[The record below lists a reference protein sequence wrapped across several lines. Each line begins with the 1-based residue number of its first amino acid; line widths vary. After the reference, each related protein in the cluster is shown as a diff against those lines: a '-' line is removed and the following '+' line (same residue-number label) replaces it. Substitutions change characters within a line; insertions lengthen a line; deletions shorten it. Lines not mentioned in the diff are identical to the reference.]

1 MDNFF
6 IPTPPS
12 IPREFLVRCGIF
24 FLFLDLSSQ
33 EQGIFLARNSAV
45 FPLCLRSSFE
55 DIKVLAR
62 LLGKANSEPL
72 GLFPED
78 DGTPQPSFSGW
89 LPPRMGRGLSA
100 SESQVLLPPHEYH
113 LHERDIEGG

>member
-12 IPREFLVRCGIF
+12 IPCRSLVGVGIF

-55 DIKVLAR
+55 DIKVLAKR
-62 LLGKANSEPL
+62 PVKENSVLL

-78 DGTPQPSFSGW
+78 DEIHLPSFF
-89 LPPRMGRGLSA
+89 
-100 SESQVLLPPHEYH
+100 Y
-113 LHERDIEGG
+113 

>member
-12 IPREFLVRCGIF
+12 IPCRSLVGVGFF

-55 DIKVLAR
+55 DIKVLAKR
-62 LLGKANSEPL
+62 PVKENSVLL
-72 GLFPED
+72 GLFLED

-100 SESQVLLPPHEYH
+100 SESQVLLQSHEYH
-113 LHERDIEGG
+113 LHEQDIEGG